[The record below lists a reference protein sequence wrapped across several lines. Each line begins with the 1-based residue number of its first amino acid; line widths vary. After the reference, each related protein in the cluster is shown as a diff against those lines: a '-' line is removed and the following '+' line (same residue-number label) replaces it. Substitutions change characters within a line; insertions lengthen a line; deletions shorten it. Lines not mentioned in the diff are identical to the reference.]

1 VPLTVHRFS
10 SVSTHSE
17 SPADASRKNS
27 CPIDQF
33 LISDFV
39 LTSNMERAQNLAWH
53 ALTQVTLALQ
63 WHLGFY
69 ILATDFYL

>member
-1 VPLTVHRFS
+1 VLTHRQSSAGVP
-10 SVSTHSE
+10 
-17 SPADASRKNS
+17 RKNS
-27 CPIDQF
+27 CPIDQL

-39 LTSNMERAQNLAWH
+39 LTSNMERAQNLAWNV
-53 ALTQVTLALQ
+53 LTQVTLALQ